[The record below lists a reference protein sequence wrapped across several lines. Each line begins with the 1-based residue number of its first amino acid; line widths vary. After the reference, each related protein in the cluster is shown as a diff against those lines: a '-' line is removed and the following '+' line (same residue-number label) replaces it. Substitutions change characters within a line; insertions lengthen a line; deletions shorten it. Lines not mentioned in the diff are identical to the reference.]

1 MSSFQQKL
9 ALKGSETSIEHFA
22 SVLKDVKDR
31 GGWNTASALIGALQ
45 HWQRNGKTSVAC
57 GAATRCGKV
66 RPLGLLVLGSAQV
79 HSDLTHL
86 LEEVRRDQ
94 PMGLLLARAGVSREA
109 WLLEAIIVAMEL
121 YLEEAEATVVTVMSN
136 GLRLAGSGGSQVL
149 RASVL
154 DQQLDRKPLCKEE
167 SKCIEEEGT
176 GGSNHDKQQTENRHN
191 GSNGSNESNGSNNGK
206 NGNYKDKEQ
215 TEKRH
220 SWRLEMFEDQQ
231 NQTLRRSDRL
241 SNSGGWRAR
250 LAPPT
255 EADEKGEQKRIQDEK
270 EVKATKRATLL
281 AVRRKSSTSSAAS
294 SVPRRTRLNSI
305 LNSDSDMSFS
315 ELSIGGTRRRKKE
328 KRKKA
333 ISKSSSPPMAK
344 KSTKGLRWDIARI
357 DAPIRTSKDRQAGKE
372 EVGRYICTICP
383 DDREMP
389 GFEGVVAKW
398 DRNKHGVDCDEVYP
412 GIVLGNGATVKK
424 KDYLKKIGMTHVLNA
439 AEFRGVNIGEDY
451 FAGTSIKYQ
460 GLRVEDTPQTQIC
473 RHFMEMAQFI
483 DSALSDNGKVFVN
496 CVFGRSRSTSCV
508 VAYLMLKLDW
518 SALKALTHIREKR
531 PIQVNEGFLQ
541 QLSDLDYKL
550 SWARDQA
557 DQAGAA

>member
-22 SVLKDVKDR
+22 SVLKEVKDR

-45 HWQRNGKTSVAC
+45 YWQNNGKASVSC
-57 GAATRCGKV
+57 GAASRCGKV

-79 HSDLTHL
+79 HSDLTSL

-94 PMGLLLARAGVSREA
+94 AMGLLLARAGVSREA

-149 RASVL
+149 RSSVL

-167 SKCIEEEGT
+167 RKDIEEEEM
-176 GGSNHDKQQTENRHN
+176 GGSNNVNQQTENRHN
-191 GSNGSNESNGSNNGK
+191 GSNGNNGK
-206 NGNYKDKEQ
+206 EMEQ

-220 SWRLEMFEDQQ
+220 SWRLEMFEDQK

-241 SNSGGWRAR
+241 SNTGGWRAR

-333 ISKSSSPPMAK
+333 VSKSSSPPMAK

-357 DAPIRTSKDRQAGKE
+357 DAPIRTSKERQGGKE
-372 EVGRYICTICP
+372 ELGRYICTICP

-389 GFEGVVAKW
+389 GFEGIVAKW
-398 DRNKHGVDCDEVYP
+398 DRNKHGVDCDEVFP

-451 FAGTSIKYQ
+451 FVGTSIKYQ

-473 RHFMEMAQFI
+473 RHFMEVAQFI
-483 DSALSDNGKVFVN
+483 DSALSENGKVFVN

-518 SALKALTHIREKR
+518 GALRALTHIREKR

-550 SWARDQA
+550 SWAREQA
-557 DQAGAA
+557 EQA